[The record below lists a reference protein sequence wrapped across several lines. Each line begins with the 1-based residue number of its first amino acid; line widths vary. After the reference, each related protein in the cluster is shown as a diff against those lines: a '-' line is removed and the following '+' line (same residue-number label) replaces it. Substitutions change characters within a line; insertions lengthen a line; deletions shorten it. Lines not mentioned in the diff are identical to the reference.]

1 MRLSLCAINEVLVS
15 GDGRVSQ
22 SVNQIR
28 PHSDTVTASSNVLLG
43 LGYSRDAAYIMM
55 DHVDLLRCV

>member
-1 MRLSLCAINEVLVS
+1 MS